1 MMVNVDNANSSS
13 VGFGLEDLP
22 HILNNNNN
30 DSEAK
35 SEDDIRRIDKVSFKS
50 KLMMLDV
57 QTTRNINHE
66 RLRECF
72 YNVRIL

>member
-1 MMVNVDNANSSS
+1 MMVNVDNANSTS

-35 SEDDIRRIDKVSFKS
+35 SEDDHIRSMDKVSFK
-50 KLMMLDV
+50 KTLFRKKRFMLDEM
-57 QTTRNINHE
+57 T
-66 RLRECF
+66 
-72 YNVRIL
+72 